1 MKRTFQAVFENGT
14 LRPLEPVN
22 LAEKQQLIVTVSDEG
37 AVARSRLSTRPYNTR
52 SVEQKWIKDHASE
65 YVDQWVVVE
74 GDRLISHGMDA
85 IAVCEEARAAGVTS
99 PFLTHV
105 SMPDDL
111 PWGGW

>member
-22 LAEKQQLIVTVSDEG
+22 FAEKQQLIVTVSDEG
-37 AVARSRLSTRPYNTR
+37 AVAIIDVAPPAYSTL
-52 SVEQKWIKDHASE
+52 SVEMKWIKDHASE

-74 GDRLISHGMDA
+74 GDRLISHGMDGK
-85 IAVCEEARAAGVTS
+85 AVYDEARAAGVKS

-105 SMPDDL
+105 ALPDDL

>member
-22 LAEKQQLIVTVSDEG
+22 FAEKQQLIVTASDEG
-37 AVARSRLSTRPYNTR
+37 AVARSRLSTRPYNPR
-52 SVEQKWIKDHASE
+52 NVEQKWIRDHASE

-74 GDRLISHGMDA
+74 GDRLISHGMDGK
-85 IAVCEEARAAGVTS
+85 AVYEEALAKGVTS

-105 SMPDDL
+105 SLPDDL
-111 PWGGW
+111 PGGGW